1 MLDKELLFKEFY
13 EEKEKDLKLSTDK
26 KEVFKNRLEY
36 LKQHADAKRSHPKLY
51 SNLDVDF
58 DKFVQMYSSENPR
71 DYYYKSV
78 FGKTYSE
85 YMYDKQIEEQKDEPE
100 EKYYPVN

>member
-13 EEKEKDLKLSTDK
+13 IEKEKDLKLSTDK

-36 LKQHADAKRSHPKLY
+36 VKQHADAKKSYPNLY
-51 SNLDVDF
+51 SNLDVNF
-58 DKFVQMYSSENPR
+58 DKFVEMYSSPSPR

-78 FGKTYSE
+78 FGKTYAE
-85 YMYDKQIEEQKDEPE
+85 YMYDKQIEDNEGEAE